1 MNEAESSILFTYW
14 DQLRAGRPAP
24 DRAEIDPRDIAP
36 ILGST
41 FILEGDRSGALL
53 YRLAGSRVC
62 AIFGREMKGAGF
74 LDAFADTGRSAA
86 IRALSDALSA
96 NAGLFM
102 GLTGTSTAGRT
113 MALEATVLPLV
124 HRGRMGARMI
134 GCLAAPEAP
143 YWVGRDG
150 IESIVVDSVRLLWPN
165 WSDAGSIGREATIQ
179 PGLRPF
185 AGRPA
190 LRLIQGGNVA

>member
-1 MNEAESSILFTYW
+1 MTDTESSSLFTYW

-41 FILEGDRSGALL
+41 FILEGDRAGSLP

-62 AIFGREMKGAGF
+62 ALFGREMKGVGF
-74 LDAFADTGRSAA
+74 LDAYSDAARPVA
-86 IRALSDALSA
+86 IRALRDALAA
-96 NAGLFM
+96 NAGLLM
-102 GLTGTSTAGRT
+102 ALTGTSTAGRT
-113 MALEATVLPLV
+113 MAMEATVLPLV
-124 HRGRMGARMI
+124 HRGRIGARMI
-134 GCLAAPEAP
+134 GCLTAPETP

-150 IESIVVDSVRLLWPN
+150 IRTIAVESVRLLWPN
-165 WSDAGSIGREATIQ
+165 WSGADVVAREATIQ

-190 LRLIQGGNVA
+190 LRVIQGGNVA

>member
-1 MNEAESSILFTYW
+1 MNDAESSILFTYW

-36 ILGST
+36 ILGDT
-41 FILEGDRSGALL
+41 FILEGDRTGALP

-62 AIFGREMKGAGF
+62 ALFGREMKGVGF
-74 LDAFADTGRSAA
+74 LDAYSDTGRPTA
-86 IRALSDALSA
+86 IRALRDAHAA

-102 GLTGTSTAGRT
+102 ALTGTSTA
-113 MALEATVLPLV
+113 
-124 HRGRMGARMI
+124 ARMI
-134 GCLAAPEAP
+134 GCLTAPETP

-150 IESIVVDSVRLLWPN
+150 IETIAVDTVRLLWPS
-165 WSDAGSIGREATIQ
+165 WSAASAIAGDATIQ

-185 AGRPA
+185 VGRPA
-190 LRLIQGGNVA
+190 LRVIQGGNVA